1 MDQSQLTQVETLCL
15 ALYQGT
21 SSSARTEAQKQLLML
36 QSTADFIPQ
45 CQFILDNS
53 TLPYAQLVASSSLEN
68 LVTQFWNSFT
78 TEQKVELRNY
88 VLNYLATHAH
98 NIEEFV
104 VNNLAKLLCRIT
116 KLGWFDSPEHREIV
130 EEVTK
135 FLDATVDHNLI
146 GLKLFNS
153 LVDEM
158 NTPIPGRTLT
168 LHRKAAV
175 SFRDQTL
182 LQIFQVAIS
191 TLKRIQV
198 GAERTIPPEKE
209 NKMANLAL
217 SISTECLSFDFI
229 GTNPE
234 ESAEDVGTV
243 QVRFNCHF

>member
-1 MDQSQLTQVETLCL
+1 M
-15 ALYQGT
+15 
-21 SSSARTEAQKQLLML
+21 
-36 QSTADFIPQ
+36 
-45 CQFILDNS
+45 
-53 TLPYAQLVASSSLEN
+53 
-68 LVTQFWNSFT
+68 
-78 TEQKVELRNY
+78 EQKVELRNY

-116 KLGWFDSPEHREIV
+116 KLGWFDSSEHREIV

-135 FLDATVDHNLI
+135 FLDATVDHKMI

-182 LQIFQVAIS
+182 LLIFQVSIE

-198 GAERTIPPEKE
+198 GAERQIPPAKE

-217 SISTECLSFDFI
+217 SIATECLSFDFI

-234 ESAEDVGTV
+234 ESSEDVGTV
-243 QVRFNCHF
+243 QVIILSITFICPIQQFFFNNLKHDNCNVFFFNCCDILPNL

>member
-1 MDQSQLTQVETLCL
+1 MDTNQLKQVESLCL

-21 SSSARTEAQKQLLML
+21 SSTARTEAQKQLLTL

-53 TLPYAQLVASSSLEN
+53 TLPYAQLVASTSLES

-98 NIEEFV
+98 SLDEFV
-104 VNNLAKLLCRIT
+104 INHLSKLVCRIT

-130 EEVTK
+130 EEITK
-135 FLDATVDHNLI
+135 FLEASMYHNLI
-146 GLKLFNS
+146 GLKLFYS

-158 NTPIPGRTLT
+158 NSPIPGRTLT

-182 LQIFQVAIS
+182 LQIFQVAIQ
-191 TLKRIQV
+191 TLKNIQT
-198 GAERTIPPEKE
+198 GSDHQIPPEKE
-209 NKMANLAL
+209 GKIANLAL
-217 SISTECLSFDFI
+217 SIATECLSFDFI

-234 ESAEDVGTV
+234 ESSEDVGTV
-243 QVRFNCHF
+243 QVC

>member
-1 MDQSQLTQVETLCL
+1 MDQNQLSQVESLCL

-21 SSSARTEAQKQLLML
+21 SSSARAEAQKQLLTL

-53 TLPYAQLVASSSLEN
+53 SLPYAQLVASSSLEN

-78 TEQKVELRNY
+78 VEQKLELRNY
-88 VLNYLATHAH
+88 VLNYLAKHAQ
-98 NIEEFV
+98 NLEEFV
-104 VNNLAKLLCRIT
+104 VNNLSKLLCRIT
-116 KLGWFDSPEHREIV
+116 KLGWFDSNEHREIV
-130 EEVTK
+130 DEIMK
-135 FLDATVDHNLI
+135 FLDASIDHSLI
-146 GLKLFNS
+146 GLKLCNS

-182 LQIFQVAIS
+182 LQIFQVAIA
-191 TLKRIQV
+191 TLRSIQEV
-198 GAERTIPPEKE
+198 GPTKLQLAPEKE
-209 NKMANLAL
+209 NKVANLAL
-217 SISTECLSFDFI
+217 SIATECLSIDFI

-243 QVRFNCHF
+243 QV